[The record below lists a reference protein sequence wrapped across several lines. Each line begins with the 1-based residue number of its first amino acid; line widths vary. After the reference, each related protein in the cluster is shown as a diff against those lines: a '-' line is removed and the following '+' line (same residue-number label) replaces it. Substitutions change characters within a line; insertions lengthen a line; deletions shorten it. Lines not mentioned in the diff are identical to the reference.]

1 MRLARRGNNEGALYK
16 KRKDGR
22 WTAAVVLAGGKRRYL
37 YGRTGQEVAGKLTS
51 ALRGK
56 ELGVPTAQG
65 RQTVAQFLDY
75 LLEIARPTLE
85 ETTFVRYEKYVRLHT
100 KPYIG
105 SVRPANLTPQH
116 LQKLYADKLSEG
128 LSPTSLHHL
137 HAALHRALGLAV
149 R

>member
-1 MRLARRGNNEGALYK
+1 
-16 KRKDGR
+16 
-22 WTAAVVLAGGKRRYL
+22 VLAGGKRRYL
-37 YGRTGQEVAGKLTS
+37 YGRTRQEVAGKLTS

-85 ETTFVRYEKYVRLHT
+85 ETTFVRYEEYARLHT
-100 KPYIG
+100 KPYIE
-105 SVRPANLTPQH
+105 SVRLANLTPQH

-137 HAALHRALGLAV
+137 HAAIHRALGLAV